1 MSLEPSAG
9 SPAPRA
15 KKEMP
20 VWGGVVVGIVV
31 ASAVVG
37 IVLRSRAKHTVEP
50 RAQAAISTTSGT
62 SGTPGASGT
71 PSTEAAT
78 DEPTAP
84 SSPAERVVVYP
95 VVHPASSSSVG
106 KTEERVAIDALLSG
120 DPHRAAALYGELAKT
135 NPDNAA
141 IVDAARLLGGGTP
154 AR

>member
-62 SGTPGASGT
+62 SSVA
-71 PSTEAAT
+71 PSSDAVT

-84 SSPAERVVVYP
+84 PSPAERVVVYP

-106 KTEERVAIDALLSG
+106 RTEERVAIDALLSG

>member
-31 ASAVVG
+31 ASVVVG
-37 IVLRSRAKHTVEP
+37 IVLRSRAQHTVEP
-50 RAQAAISTTSGT
+50 RAQAAISTTSA
-62 SGTPGASGT
+62 GASGT
-71 PSTEAAT
+71 PDTPSSDAVT

-84 SSPAERVVVYP
+84 PSPAERVVVYP

>member
-31 ASAVVG
+31 ASVVVG
-37 IVLRSRAKHTVEP
+37 IVLRSRAQHTVEP

-62 SGTPGASGT
+62 SSVA
-71 PSTEAAT
+71 PSSDAVT

-84 SSPAERVVVYP
+84 PSPAERVVVYP